1 MASAAFKEP
10 IVDRGAA
17 KRERDENLERIA
29 RESSERYRR
38 SVDEVNR
45 AREPD
50 RQKRQAEHGG
60 QMITFAEGLAGQDKQ
75 CDDRR
80 QGDAR
85 RKRGRMS
92 KHQSSK
98 AQMRTHMA

>member
-45 AREPD
+45 ARDSDIEKTL
-50 RQKRQAEHGG
+50 R
-60 QMITFAEGLAGQDKQ
+60 
-75 CDDRR
+75 
-80 QGDAR
+80 
-85 RKRGRMS
+85 S
-92 KHQSSK
+92 
-98 AQMRTHMA
+98 